1 MSQIF
6 AVLLG
11 AIITVIFSGILLESY
26 KRHRDLQGTASAV
39 AGEIYSIIHMTERR
53 RTAAQFA
60 MLLTQLEAGEK
71 VEFPNITGGDPPKI
85 DPVIEKYLDRIGLL
99 PSNLPEGIATFY
111 TYMRG
116 IRIDLVNLSRGEFSD
131 TKTQA
136 AVIRADLV
144 LWADTVQLGNSLWF
158 DLRTIAAKVWWLH
171 ASVLQSIALIRGG
184 TARGFNAAKTYAQ
197 KLARR
202 DAIMSPLNTGSQASV
217 VVTSP
222 PLVQPLSQSTASS
235 FEPQYH
241 ELVSDVEA
249 KINAELPALA
259 SKSGKSQDDA
269 LRYLL
274 MDQFSALILER
285 ASRFLYGSQIDSL
298 IFLHS
303 NNYRATLDEIK
314 RFYDMGSAKFP
325 EIYKNYPFEK
335 WLGFLEMNG
344 IVGVSNNIITAT
356 PIGKALIPYMEMRR
370 YLLTKAPGRP

>member
-1 MSQIF
+1 
-6 AVLLG
+6 
-11 AIITVIFSGILLESY
+11 
-26 KRHRDLQGTASAV
+26 
-39 AGEIYSIIHMTERR
+39 
-53 RTAAQFA
+53 
-60 MLLTQLEAGEK
+60 
-71 VEFPNITGGDPPKI
+71 
-85 DPVIEKYLDRIGLL
+85 
-99 PSNLPEGIATFY
+99 
-111 TYMRG
+111 
-116 IRIDLVNLSRGEFSD
+116 
-131 TKTQA
+131 
-136 AVIRADLV
+136 

-171 ASVLQSIALIRGG
+171 ASVLQSIALIRGW
-184 TARGFNAAKTYAQ
+184 TARSFNAAKMYAQ
-197 KLARR
+197 KFTRR
-202 DAIMSPLNTGSQASV
+202 DVVMSPLNTGSQASV

-222 PLVQPLSQSTASS
+222 ALVQPLSQSTASS

-274 MDQFSALILER
+274 MDQYSALILER
-285 ASRFLYGSQIDSL
+285 VSRFLYGIQIDSL
-298 IFLHS
+298 IFLNS
-303 NNYRATLDEIK
+303 NNYSSTLDEIK

-344 IVGVSNNIITAT
+344 IVGVSDNIITAT